1 MRRDTKN
8 KLVREASTLVGKKS
22 RVFFAEFA
30 NGDEAALAKKKLSE
44 KLGRML
50 TISQTDG
57 FEIWA
62 VRKSLDS

>member
-8 KLVREASTLVGKKS
+8 KFEREASKLVGKKAK
-22 RVFFAEFA
+22 VFVTTFA
-30 NGDEAALAKKKLSE
+30 NDDEAALAKKKLSE
-44 KLGRML
+44 KFGRML

-57 FEIWA
+57 FEIWT